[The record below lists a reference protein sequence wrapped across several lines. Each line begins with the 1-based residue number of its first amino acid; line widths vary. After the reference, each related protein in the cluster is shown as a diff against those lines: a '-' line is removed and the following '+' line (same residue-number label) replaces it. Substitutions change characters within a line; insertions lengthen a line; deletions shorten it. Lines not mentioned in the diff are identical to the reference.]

1 MKNLKLVAII
11 VIANMTF
18 SCTSKKTVATKT
30 VATKTVNSLLPTDIE
45 LKAIQ
50 PKYPDVTLQN
60 LNNGYAIYT
69 GACTNCHGMKNL
81 YNRSEESWKHEVDD
95 MAPRAEITDS
105 QKDDLY
111 KYILAMKASRSVTTN

>member
-1 MKNLKLVAII
+1 MKNLKLIAII

-18 SCTSKKTVATKT
+18 SCTSKKTVVVKT
-30 VATKTVNSLLPTDIE
+30 VAAKTVNSLLPTDIE

-60 LNNGYAIYT
+60 LNNGYAIYS

-95 MAPRAEITDS
+95 MAPRANITDA
-105 QKDDLY
+105 QKDDLF
-111 KYILAMKASRSVTTN
+111 KYILAMKASRSVSTN

>member
-1 MKNLKLVAII
+1 MKNLKLIAII
-11 VIANMTF
+11 VIANIAVA
-18 SCTSKKTVATKT
+18 CTSKKTVATKT

>member
-1 MKNLKLVAII
+1 MKNLKLIAII

>member
-1 MKNLKLVAII
+1 MKNLKLIAII

-18 SCTSKKTVATKT
+18 SCTSKKTVVSKT
-30 VATKTVNSLLPTDIE
+30 VVSKTVNSLLPTDIE

>member
-1 MKNLKLVAII
+1 MKNLKLIAII

-18 SCTSKKTVATKT
+18 SCTSKKTVVVKT
-30 VATKTVNSLLPTDIE
+30 VVAKTENSLLPTDIQ

-50 PKYPDVTLQN
+50 PKYPEVTLQN

-81 YNRSEESWKHEVDD
+81 YNRSEQSWKHEVDD

-105 QKDDLY
+105 QKDDLF
-111 KYILAMKASRSVTTN
+111 KYILAMKASRSVSTN

>member
-1 MKNLKLVAII
+1 MKNLKLIAII
-11 VIANMTF
+11 VIANIAVA
-18 SCTSKKTVATKT
+18 CTSKKTVAKKT

-50 PKYPDVTLQN
+50 PIYPDVTLQN